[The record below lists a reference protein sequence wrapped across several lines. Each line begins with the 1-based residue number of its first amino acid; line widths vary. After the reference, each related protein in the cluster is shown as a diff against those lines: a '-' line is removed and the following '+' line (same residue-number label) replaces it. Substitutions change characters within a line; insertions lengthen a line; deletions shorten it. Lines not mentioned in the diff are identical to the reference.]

1 MSEINLLSFTPFIN
15 MTDLDRRKTMVIS
28 HCESLQNHIV
38 QCLNDSN
45 ESFHYEEMMS
55 FFRNLHPELC
65 GWVLQTTLEQW
76 NSDPEM
82 GDYHLSFQ

>member
-1 MSEINLLSFTPFIN
+1 MN
-15 MTDLDRRKTMVIS
+15 MNDLDRRKKMVIS

-38 QCLNDSN
+38 QCLNDSD

-65 GWVLQTTLEQW
+65 GWVLHCTLEQW
-76 NSDPEM
+76 NYDPES
-82 GDYHLSFQ
+82 GEYHLDFE

>member
-1 MSEINLLSFTPFIN
+1 
-15 MTDLDRRKTMVIS
+15 
-28 HCESLQNHIV
+28 LQNHIV
-38 QCLNDSN
+38 QCLNDSD

-76 NSDPEM
+76 NSDPD
-82 GDYHLSFQ
+82 DYHLSFE